1 MFDFL
6 AIAWVVSLTP
16 PAIVQHAAVP
26 APTTD
31 LLEFLGEWGDDR
43 GGVIDPTSL
52 ASKTPPST
60 GHGCTT
66 GTADSPT
73 ATTPGNFINAPL
85 AH

>member
-6 AIAWVVSLTP
+6 AIAWAEGLTP

-26 APTTD
+26 APTAD

-52 ASKTPPST
+52 ASPPPSSVNN
-60 GHGCTT
+60 GRKA
-66 GTADSPT
+66 GTAAGPL
-73 ATTPGNFINAPL
+73 ATPGSIAHAPP
-85 AH
+85 AR